1 MNFNASVWLNAASI
15 ALEAIGANK
24 LRAVLTALGIIFG
37 VGAVIAMLAIGN
49 GAQKEILEQLK
60 TTGVNNIVITPI
72 LPKAGETEDIS
83 EKGEK
88 QQKKF
93 SPGLSLDDAKNIIAS
108 VPKVR
113 FVSPEIQ
120 EEIVAVAAGKMQK
133 VKLVGIDTYY
143 PKINNRAL
151 TAGSQ
156 FSNLQIEY
164 GKSVCILSP
173 DLATKFFPGVNP
185 IGKPIKIGKNWLTVT
200 GVYAT
205 LGGKT
210 SSSIQAVIPEVYIP
224 IKTMLL
230 RYVNRSLVNEQ
241 KIKESQNNNNNDD
254 GEAPKNKPVVNY
266 HQLDKLIV
274 QIAEGENL
282 ESAAQLINRILQR
295 RHNQVPDYEVSVPE
309 LLLKQQQR
317 TKNIFTIVL
326 GAIAGISL
334 AVGGIGIMN
343 IMLASVL
350 ERIKEI
356 GLRKSLGAT
365 NADIVLQF
373 LFESVLISLVGGVL
387 GVILGVGLA
396 YTISKVAEIPII
408 LTAGPIVLSFGVAA
422 GTGLLFG
429 IAPARKAAHQDPIT
443 SLRYE

>member
-1 MNFNASVWLNAASI
+1 MKFNIGVWANAASI
-15 ALEAIGANK
+15 AMEAIGANK

-72 LPKAGETEDIS
+72 LQKPSESGDIS

-88 QQKKF
+88 EKKKF
-93 SPGLSLDDAKNIIAS
+93 SPGLSLDDATNILKT
-108 VPKVR
+108 VPHVR

-120 EEIVAVAAGKMQK
+120 EEIVAVGSGKMQK
-133 VKLVGIDTYY
+133 VKLIGIDTYF
-143 PKINNRAL
+143 PQINNRKLVNGLAFN
-151 TAGSQ
+151 Q
-156 FSNLQIEY
+156 LQIDY

-173 DLATKFFPGVNP
+173 DLAIKFFPGVNP
-185 IGKPIKIGKNWLTVT
+185 IRKSIKMGKNWLVVT
-200 GVYAT
+200 GVFAT
-205 LGGKT
+205 LGGKS
-210 SSSIQAVIPEVYIP
+210 SSSIQAAIPEVYVP

-230 RYVNRSLVNEQ
+230 RFVNRSLVNEQ
-241 KIKESQNNNNNDD
+241 KIKESQENNNDE
-254 GEAPKNKPVVNY
+254 GSAKNKPVVNY

-274 QIAEGENL
+274 QIEEGENL
-282 ESAAQLINRILQR
+282 EGAAQLINRILQR

-334 AVGGIGIMN
+334 VVGGIGIMN

-396 YTISKVAEIPII
+396 YTISKFAEIPII
-408 LTAGPIVLSFGVAA
+408 LTLGPILLSFGVAA